1 MLDDKETRSQN
12 LSKFLREFIKIFETV
27 LLPQPTTRNTQFF
40 LFHLLSMKSTFSD
53 SFVDWLL
60 KRLLMPTGSVSRRL
74 AAASYLCGFLAR
86 ADYAPNSTIQTT
98 CQILRWLKLASIDF
112 KMKNSWVSVD
122 WIFLLLQ
129 LFFLLV
135 NLRLSIFKISPNRN
149 NVTTRIALPRFIL
162 SHRPYS
168 TWLFF
173 ANLKSALRTSE
184 NWVCRKFY
192 FQNWTPWIRAYQE

>member
-98 CQILRWLKLASIDF
+98 CQILR
-112 KMKNSWVSVD
+112 
-122 WIFLLLQ
+122 
-129 LFFLLV
+129 
-135 NLRLSIFKISPNRN
+135 
-149 NVTTRIALPRFIL
+149 
-162 SHRPYS
+162 
-168 TWLFF
+168 
-173 ANLKSALRTSE
+173 
-184 NWVCRKFY
+184 
-192 FQNWTPWIRAYQE
+192 

>member
-1 MLDDKETRSQN
+1 MRSQN

-60 KRLLMPTGSVSRRL
+60 KRLLMPTGSISRRL

-98 CQILRWLKLASIDF
+98 CQILRWLKFASIDL
-112 KMKNSWVSVD
+112 KIKNSWVSVD
-122 WIFLLLQ
+122 RNFLLQ
-129 LFFLLV
+129 WFYFLV

-149 NVTTRIALPRFIL
+149 NVTTRIALLRFIL
-162 SHRPYS
+162 SPRPYS
-168 TWLFF
+168 TWLFS

-184 NWVCRKFY
+184 NWVYRKFY
-192 FQNWTPWIRAYQE
+192 FQNWTLWIRAYQE